1 MNYFLLSI
9 NPSIKPVYFVVA
21 VMIVLFMTAITRHF
35 QCQNRITKAQS
46 IALILLTTYLFLVF
60 ASTVFSRTPDDYYS
74 YELIPFWS
82 YRAIGQGSIG
92 LLWEDIFNIL
102 MLLPMGILM
111 PIFLKENRGKQ
122 AFGRVVLMGFL
133 LSLTIEILQLVTKR
147 GMFEFDDLFH
157 NTLGVAI
164 GCWIWWKVKN
174 RFKT

>member
-1 MNYFLLSI
+1 
-9 NPSIKPVYFVVA
+9 
-21 VMIVLFMTAITRHF
+21 
-35 QCQNRITKAQS
+35 
-46 IALILLTTYLFLVF
+46 
-60 ASTVFSRTPDDYYS
+60 
-74 YELIPFWS
+74 
-82 YRAIGQGSIG
+82 
-92 LLWEDIFNIL
+92 